1 MIGDMIGIFSLGKR
15 SLGNR
20 SKEKREVGPQERDRK
35 RDRRGDGEIQI
46 QEDIQTLSRVC
57 KDQGLSREETERVIG
72 KYREMRIRRGAYMPF
87 AVEGLP
93 PMVVMDPEVGGMV
106 EVLGAIEFK

>member
-1 MIGDMIGIFSLGKR
+1 MIGNMIGIP
-15 SLGNR
+15 LGNGSNGSNK

-87 AVEGLP
+87 DCGGFP
-93 PMVVMDPEVGGMV
+93 PMMVMDPEGGMV
-106 EVLGAIEFK
+106 EVLGEVRFK